1 MSCSDLPQ
9 WYLRRRF
16 PVIDLSSSTWTK
28 ARSEVLSPG
37 YAPGQCMSRLVEA
50 RRIRR
55 VGRGVFV
62 VVDPVRETPSIAIAS
77 ALFADLPHYVT
88 TDAAL
93 AFHGLIDQPISRI
106 AVVLSMRRR
115 PIKIGSAVV
124 RPVVQPPD
132 RIATADA
139 FDTTTDGFT
148 VRLAT
153 REQAIVDA
161 LAEPAW
167 MEHGDLLQEVLT
179 ALTPDELDRTA
190 AAVMA
195 RSTAAAQRLG
205 YLLEGAGRAAPAVL
219 EQLRPLRAVKLRP
232 GQTIKGPYS
241 TRWRVYG

>member
-9 WYLRRRF
+9 WYLRRRI
-16 PVIDLSSSTWTK
+16 PVVDLRSSTWTK
-28 ARSEVLSPG
+28 ARSEVLPPG
-37 YAPGQCMSRLVEA
+37 YAPGQCMSRLVKA

-55 VGRGVFV
+55 VGRGVFI
-62 VVDPVRETPSIAIAS
+62 VVDPVRETPAIAIAS

-106 AVVLSMRRR
+106 AVVLSTRRR

-132 RIATADA
+132 RITVADA

-153 REQAIVDA
+153 REQAVVDA

-167 MEHGDLLQEVLT
+167 MEHCDLLQEVLT

-190 AAVMA
+190 AAAMA

-205 YLLEGAGRAAPAVL
+205 YLLEGAGQEAPAVL

-232 GQTIKGPYS
+232 GQTTKGPYS